1 MNTEQQM
8 VKDFHTKFGCDVA
21 EHPNP
26 VGVDDAL
33 LLLRS
38 RLILDE
44 TAEFVTAASKHDFVE
59 MIDALCDLLYVVY
72 GTAVVLGVDLEP
84 VFAEVQRS
92 NMTKTGG
99 GKDAGGKVLK
109 GENFEEPD
117 IIGELTL
124 QGWDA

>member
-8 VKDFHTKFGCDVA
+8 VKYFHTKFGCDIA
-21 EHPNP
+21 DKP
-26 VGVDDAL
+26 VLVNDAL

-44 TAEFVTAASKHDFVE
+44 TAEFVAAASKHDFVE
-59 MIDALCDLLYVVY
+59 MIDALCDLLYVIY
-72 GTAVVLGVDLEP
+72 GAAVVLGVDLEP

-99 GKDAGGKVLK
+99 GKDTGGKVLK
-109 GENFEEPD
+109 GKDFEEPN
-117 IIGELTL
+117 ILGELIK
-124 QGWDA
+124 QGWVA